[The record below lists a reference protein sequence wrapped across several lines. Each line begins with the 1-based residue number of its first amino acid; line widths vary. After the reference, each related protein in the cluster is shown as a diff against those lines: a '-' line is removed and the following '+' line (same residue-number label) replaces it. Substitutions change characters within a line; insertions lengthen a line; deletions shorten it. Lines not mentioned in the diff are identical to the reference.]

1 MAWKTGRTLCSFYCT
16 TCFQIVKVY
25 FNTLSHFSN
34 SEIFQVYHF
43 KLRSNN
49 NRLVKGKL
57 NNYSTTLTNS
67 FFDLKQRIKWDT
79 YPIIHP
85 LFPMRIIREE
95 GTEGNTQRK
104 KANDSYPSPSSVV
117 VHPFSEGS
125 YITNIRQESFST
137 S

>member
-1 MAWKTGRTLCSFYCT
+1 M
-16 TCFQIVKVY
+16 
-25 FNTLSHFSN
+25 
-34 SEIFQVYHF
+34 
-43 KLRSNN
+43 SNN
-49 NRLVKGKL
+49 DSETSTKL
-57 NNYSTTLTNS
+57 

-95 GTEGNTQRK
+95 GTNRKGIRKGK